1 MENDKHLKSECI
13 LCQITKLPITII
25 TEIFAYSSNLP
36 ISFIHIISKSK
47 KMQEILF
54 KILSRINSKND
65 LGQKTNEFIFKYKLS
80 QKVYLALLESTIS
93 KKIAN
98 LPLTLPTLDE
108 KEMNSNEYLTIIY
121 NNFIDIYDKYQS
133 LKVYC
138 NDSIFNKKRNK
149 WYLKKI
155 SEIKEEYF
163 NNCVF
168 IVYNIED
175 IEPIISLLY
184 NNNYLNFK
192 TTLIINKIK
201 DDKMKKIIFE
211 DEKINYN
218 LCYTRAIIVKKQFI
232 LQLLKLNIN
241 IYVCSM
247 ENQKKLK
254 NILFQGINDY
264 KNKNIFLE
272 KKRLTVDYSN
282 FNNINKI
289 ISNFKNNNNIIN
301 NKNNSPSIM
310 NINKQN
316 ISFKEINDCLKEFQY
331 INAETIIFS
340 NILIENSFLN
350 SFFGKFKS
358 NNSINYNNNYDIKNI
373 NNNLIIWKKLLYNI

>member
-1 MENDKHLKSECI
+1 
-13 LCQITKLPITII
+13 
-25 TEIFAYSSNLP
+25 
-36 ISFIHIISKSK
+36 
-47 KMQEILF
+47 
-54 KILSRINSKND
+54 
-65 LGQKTNEFIFKYKLS
+65 
-80 QKVYLALLESTIS
+80 
-93 KKIAN
+93 
-98 LPLTLPTLDE
+98 
-108 KEMNSNEYLTIIY
+108 MNSNEYLTIIY

-218 LCYTRAIIVKKQFI
+218 LCYTRAIILKKQFI

-241 IYVCSM
+241 IYVYSM

-350 SFFGKFKS
+350 SFFGKFKF
-358 NNSINYNNNYDIKNI
+358 NNSINYYNKYIKI
-373 NNNLIIWKKLLYNI
+373 